1 MDTNPSDAVRGQR
14 SEVNRLDLRTAL
26 TPIRDGDHIAGAP
39 SGESGEVDEGEE
51 TGPDARVRFE
61 HHERGH

>member
-1 MDTNPSDAVRGQR
+1 MDTNPSDAVKGQR
-14 SEVNRLDLRTAL
+14 SEVNRLDLGSAL

-39 SGESGEVDEGEE
+39 PGESGEVDEGAE